1 MKRIIAAICIFAM
14 VFAFGA
20 CGGGKQGGEAAT
32 PENADPAGTL
42 TLRIVDGAGTDR
54 LVLAGEKSGEVY
66 TLGVGQLTLLADGE
80 AAALTELQNGM
91 LLSFDPGYMLL
102 ETWPMQI
109 TGATARLKSAEDEED
124 HGDLCGVYLQV
135 LEDLWT
141 DDGGLNGD
149 ITYISVD
156 LHTAP
161 GGLTDG
167 EKAAV
172 TWIFAGRHNA
182 QGLQYSFEELKE
194 NGYIK
199 ADLLYWEDG
208 LLFGISQPENGNST
222 AKKLKFDT
230 KKWRSGLGA
239 IFYNDCTAKRGKGV
253 SPPPPGRRTFRRGW
267 PTTCLLHRA

>member
-20 CGGGKQGGEAAT
+20 CGGEKQGGVPA

-42 TLRIVDGAGTDR
+42 TLRIVDGAGTDL

-80 AAALTELQNGM
+80 AAAPTDLRNGM
-91 LLSFDPGYMLL
+91 LLSFDPDYMLL

-109 TGATARLKSAEDEED
+109 TGATARAQSGTDEDD

-141 DDGGLNGD
+141 EDSGLNGD

-156 LHTAP
+156 LDDAP

-182 QGLQYSFEELKE
+182 QGMQYGFEELKE

-208 LLFGISQPENGNST
+208 LLFCISQPENGKST
-222 AKKLKFDT
+222 AKKLTFDAQ
-230 KKWRSGLGA
+230 KWRSGLGA
-239 IFYNDCTAKRGKGV
+239 IFFTGCTAKRGEGV
-253 SPPPPGRRTFRRGW
+253 SWEPYEPGGF
-267 PTTCLLHRA
+267 AIS

>member
-1 MKRIIAAICIFAM
+1 MKRIIAIICILAM
-14 VFAFGA
+14 LFAFGA
-20 CGGGKQGGEAAT
+20 CGGKQGGEAPETTDPAV
-32 PENADPAGTL
+32 PENVDPGAL
-42 TLRIVDGAGTDR
+42 TLRIIDGAGTEQ
-54 LVLAGEKSGEVY
+54 LVLAGKQSGDVY
-66 TLGVGQLTLLADGE
+66 TLGVGQLTLRTDGD
-80 AAALTELQNGM
+80 AASASDLENGM
-91 LLSFDPGYMLL
+91 WLTFDPDFVLL

-109 TGATARLKSAEDEED
+109 TGATASAKSGTGEAD
-124 HGDLCGVYLQV
+124 HGDLCGLYLQV

-199 ADLLYWEDG
+199 ADLLYWENG

-222 AKKLKFDT
+222 AKKLKFDA

-253 SPPPPGRRTFRRGW
+253 SWEPYEPGGF
-267 PTTCLLHRA
+267 AIS

>member
-1 MKRIIAAICIFAM
+1 MKRIIAIICILAM
-14 VFAFGA
+14 LFAFGA
-20 CGGGKQGGEAAT
+20 CGGKQGGGAPEATDPAV
-32 PENADPAGTL
+32 PENVDPAAL
-42 TLRIVDGAGTDR
+42 TLRIIDGAGTEQ
-54 LVLAGEKSGEVY
+54 LVLAGEQSGEVY
-66 TLGVGQLTLLADGE
+66 TLGAGQMTLFVDGE
-80 AAALTELQNGM
+80 AAAASDLKNGM
-91 LLSFDPGYMLL
+91 LLSLDPGYELL

-109 TGATARLKSAEDEED
+109 TGATARAKSEADEAD
-124 HGDLCGVYLQV
+124 CGDLCGVYLQV

-141 DDGGLNGD
+141 DDSGLNGD

-172 TWIFAGRHNA
+172 AWIFAGRHNA

-208 LLFGISQPENGNST
+208 LLFGISEPENSKST
-222 AKKLKFDT
+222 AKKLTFDAR
-230 KKWRSGLGA
+230 KWRSGDGA
-239 IFYNDCTAKRGKGV
+239 IFYMGCTAKRGNGV
-253 SPPPPGRRTFRRGW
+253 SWEPYEVGSF
-267 PTTCLLHRA
+267 AIS